1 VPFIRL
7 SDNYIDNPKFLV
19 LTDGAFRLWHEG
31 MAYTRRHQTDGLIPF
46 VAMRGFPSFTKGREK
61 QLASPHSDGANPLWV
76 LIPKTGYKIHDYL
89 DWNPSRDEENERR
102 AGTRDRMRQFRE
114 RRQEMKGA
122 PGSSLQAGDAV
133 TSAVTSAV
141 TAHDVLDRER
151 ERKREVP
158 EKGSGEKPAA
168 TLAADDLGERARW
181 LLESYPRWYAAQ
193 RHGARIPLLLG
204 NLPFQEALVL
214 CETWDDARLE
224 KLARIV
230 LTTDDEPFI
239 QRSDRGWK
247 IFTLKASWADD
258 RLRQWEREQAA
269 KVSA

>member
-1 VPFIRL
+1 LAKEKVPAFQFYPKDFL
-7 SDNYIDNPKFLV
+7 SDSNVALMSNTEVGIYIL
-19 LTDGAFRLWHEG
+19 LMCHCWQDGALPLETASLAKMARMPLRQFTRLWEQSVL
-31 MAYTRRHQTDGLIPF
+31 RHCFRVGDDGRLHHK
-46 VAMRGFPSFTKGREK
+46 R
-61 QLASPHSDGANPLWV
+61 L
-76 LIPKTGYKIHDYL
+76 
-89 DWNPSRDEENERR
+89 DEE
-102 AGTRDRMRQFRE
+102 RDKQESYR
-114 RRQEMKGA
+114 RRQ
-122 PGSSLQAGDAV
+122 SDAAASRWHMGRD
-133 TSAVTSAV
+133 TQPISHSHARANAESKE
-141 TAHDVLDRER
+141 ER
-151 ERKREVP
+151 SIL

-168 TLAADDLGERARW
+168 VLAADDLGERARW

-258 RLRQWEREQAA
+258 RLRQWERENAA